1 MHTIRLTYHSWITV
15 GSRWR
20 QQQLIMPALM
30 EQWQQRLSHWVLKLS
45 QIRQLRSLEQWFL
58 RSQTKRRR
66 RRYR

>member
-1 MHTIRLTYHSWITV
+1 V